1 LAVTAV
7 ATARQAPTEGTPNSQ
22 VLASKSIMQGY
33 AWAKNLLEA
42 CPDVLWD
49 GSYFTTHLTE

>member
-33 AWAKNLLEA
+33 A
-42 CPDVLWD
+42 
-49 GSYFTTHLTE
+49 